1 MTTTVKALKVT
12 RRQAAYKIVGTGLGN
27 VSIYDALYG
36 DQTIDAANVKLTITS
51 LAYDVGNSANI
62 TRNGN
67 VIFNMTAGQTE
78 FNFTEHLGIVF
89 DEDAKS
95 NVTVNLGATP
105 GTVILQFSKEAGYT
119 DPDRQILQPMDR

>member
-1 MTTTVKALKVT
+1 MTTTVKTLKVT

-67 VIFNMTAGQTE
+67 VIFNIVGVVSGINYQT
-78 FNFTEHLGIVF
+78 FSGSVF
-89 DEDAKS
+89 E
-95 NVTVNLGATP
+95 
-105 GTVILQFSKEAGYT
+105 
-119 DPDRQILQPMDR
+119 

>member
-1 MTTTVKALKVT
+1 MTTTVKTLKVT

-89 DEDAKS
+89 DEDANS
-95 NVTVNLGATP
+95 NVTVNLGATR
-105 GTVILQFSKEAGYT
+105 GTVIVQFSKEIGRAHV
-119 DPDRQILQPMDR
+119 